1 MGKFLN
7 LRVTTRLL
15 VTAERDREL
24 HKPKQTVIK
33 AAYQI
38 VPSIMQGM

>member
-7 LRVTTRLL
+7 LLVTTRTL
-15 VTAERDREL
+15 VTAEHDGQL
-24 HKPKQTVIK
+24 YKPEQTVIK

-38 VPSIMQGM
+38 VPSILQGM